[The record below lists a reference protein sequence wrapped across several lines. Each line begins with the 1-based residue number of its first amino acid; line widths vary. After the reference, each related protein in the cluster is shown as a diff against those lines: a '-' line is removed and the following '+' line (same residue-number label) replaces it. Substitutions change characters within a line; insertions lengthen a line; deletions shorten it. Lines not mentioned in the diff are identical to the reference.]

1 VLNVVLCDSLT
12 IRRWS
17 VDQPVPYCCSE
28 LARTCSHT
36 SYCPSSIM
44 EHRSVDVGTWERMNI
59 SVCEMHLQVDKNIV
73 ITYENHAPSLFSSV
87 FKYERPES

>member
-1 VLNVVLCDSLT
+1 
-12 IRRWS
+12 
-17 VDQPVPYCCSE
+17 
-28 LARTCSHT
+28 
-36 SYCPSSIM
+36 
-44 EHRSVDVGTWERMNI
+44 MNI